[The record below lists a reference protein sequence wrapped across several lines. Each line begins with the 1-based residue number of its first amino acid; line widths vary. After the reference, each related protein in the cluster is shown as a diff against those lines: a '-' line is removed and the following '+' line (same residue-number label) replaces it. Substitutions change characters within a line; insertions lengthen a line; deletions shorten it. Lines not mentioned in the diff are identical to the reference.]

1 MAPDIWNQAVA
12 TFFAI
17 LQAGLLAVVAAGIKM
32 YFDVKILRKDMD
44 AAFDKIRSLE
54 DKAWNCGSTKKTL

>member
-1 MAPDIWNQAVA
+1 MAPEIWNQAIA

-44 AAFDKIRSLE
+44 AAFIKIRELE
-54 DKAWNCGSTKKTL
+54 DKAWNCGSTKKTQ